1 MDREIKVLDECMQ
14 FKDLVIQWMNE
25 EFGNDKSYK
34 FYKGIVEHSTK
45 ENDLPITFV
54 MVENDELL
62 GTVGIWRGDLFS
74 RQDLYPW
81 LSALIVNPKY
91 RNRGIGKELQNYVLE
106 YCRKKGY
113 KEVFLYT
120 DLKNYYEKNEW
131 VQFDLG
137 YEYSGSQVTI
147 YKHQV

>member
-1 MDREIKVLDECMQ
+1 M
-14 FKDLVIQWMNE
+14 
-25 EFGNDKSYK
+25 
-34 FYKGIVEHSTK
+34 EHSTK

-62 GTVGIWRGDLFS
+62 GTVGIWRGDLLS

>member
-1 MDREIKVLDECMQ
+1 MQ

-62 GTVGIWRGDLFS
+62 GTVGIWRGDLLS